1 MSRPLLKVEVGVA
14 LDLPLVETE
23 IGHCWTYVLEFSH
36 TMQNRSAKAGA
47 DVAALQ
53 ERFFGP
59 VPRK

>member
-36 TMQNRSAKAGA
+36 TMQNRSAKVEGDVPLSVEIRGAGIA
-47 DVAALQ
+47 
-53 ERFFGP
+53 G
-59 VPRK
+59 